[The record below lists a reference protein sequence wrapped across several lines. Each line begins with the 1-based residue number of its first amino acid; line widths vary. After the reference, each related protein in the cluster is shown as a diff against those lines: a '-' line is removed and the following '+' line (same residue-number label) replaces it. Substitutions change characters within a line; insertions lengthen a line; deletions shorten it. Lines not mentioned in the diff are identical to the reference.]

1 MVVYFAV
8 CGLAF
13 TEAPRDAHR
22 AVVTKMMCTI
32 CRLTRPVTTLCHRYA
47 LMTTYGDR
55 VDGAFK
61 PPAEMAWLTIH
72 RDFDLVGEQEDLL
85 HHVAALHDAY

>member
-1 MVVYFAV
+1 
-8 CGLAF
+8 
-13 TEAPRDAHR
+13 
-22 AVVTKMMCTI
+22 
-32 CRLTRPVTTLCHRYA
+32 
-47 LMTTYGDR
+47 MTTYGDR

-85 HHVAALHDAY
+85 HHVAALHDAYW